1 MDQALPLPN
10 RSPDDNARISAVVAA
25 QKPRLQAFVRRQ
37 LGDWS
42 EVDDIV
48 QETFLELV
56 TAYRLMEPIEHLA
69 AWLTRVARNR
79 IIDRFRSR
87 SRAML
92 VSADPLPD
100 AESADEPAPILD
112 SLLAPE
118 ASGPE
123 SNYLRGVLADE
134 LIAAVEELPAAQR
147 DVFIAHELHGRSFR
161 ELAAASGV
169 SLNTLLGRKHD
180 AVRYLRTRLKAI
192 ESEFN

>member
-1 MDQALPLPN
+1 MDQALPLPAC
-10 RSPDDNARISAVVAA
+10 SKEDNARISAAVAA

-56 TAYRLMEPIEHLA
+56 TAYRLMEPIEHLTG
-69 AWLTRVARNR
+69 WLMRVARNR

-92 VSADPLPD
+92 VSADPLPGT
-100 AESADEPAPILD
+100 ESLDEPATILD

-118 ASGPE
+118 TSGPE
-123 SNYLRGVLADE
+123 SSYLRGVLADE
-134 LIAAVEELPAAQR
+134 LIAAVEELPPAQR
-147 DVFIAHELHGRSFR
+147 EVFIAHELHGRSFR
-161 ELAAASGV
+161 ELAASSGV

-180 AVRYLRTRLKAI
+180 AVRFLRTRLKAI

>member
-1 MDQALPLPN
+1 MPLTAS
-10 RSPDDNARISAVVAA
+10 RSEDNARISALVAA
-25 QKPRLQAFVRRQ
+25 QKPRLQAYVRRQ
-37 LGDWS
+37 LRDWS

-69 AWLTRVARNR
+69 AWLMRVARNR

-92 VSADPLPD
+92 VSAEPLPD
-100 AESADEPAPILD
+100 ADSTDEPAPILD

-134 LIAAVEELPAAQR
+134 LIAAVEELPPAQR
-147 DVFIAHELHGRSFR
+147 EVFIAHELHGRSFR
-161 ELAAASGV
+161 ELAAASGT

-180 AVRYLRTRLKAI
+180 AVRHLRARLQAI

>member
-1 MDQALPLPN
+1 MDRVMTLTGRN
-10 RSPDDNARISAVVAA
+10 SEDNARISALVAA
-25 QKPRLQAFVRRQ
+25 QKPRLQAYVRRQ
-37 LGDWS
+37 LRDWS

-69 AWLTRVARNR
+69 AWLMRVARNR

-92 VSADPLPD
+92 VSAEPLAEAD
-100 AESADEPAPILD
+100 AADEPAPILD

-123 SNYLRGVLADE
+123 SSYLRGLLADE
-134 LIAAVEELPAAQR
+134 LIAALEELPAAQR
-147 DVFIAHELHGRSFR
+147 EVFIAHELHGRSFR
-161 ELAAASGV
+161 ELAATSGV

-180 AVRYLRTRLKAI
+180 AVRHLRARLQAI
-192 ESEFN
+192 ESEFS

>member
-1 MDQALPLPN
+1 MDQALPLPAH
-10 RSPDDNARISAVVAA
+10 SKEDNARISAAVAA

-56 TAYRLMEPIEHLA
+56 TAYRLMEPIEHLT
-69 AWLTRVARNR
+69 AWLMRVARNR

-100 AESADEPAPILD
+100 AESPGEPATILD

-134 LIAAVEELPAAQR
+134 LIAAVEELPPAQR
-147 DVFIAHELHGRSFR
+147 EVFIAHELHGRSFR
-161 ELAAASGV
+161 ELAATSGV

-180 AVRYLRTRLKAI
+180 AVRFLRTRLKAI

>member
-1 MDQALPLPN
+1 MEQALPLPAN
-10 RSPDDNARISAVVAA
+10 TRDENARLSAAIAA

-56 TAYRLMEPIEHLA
+56 TAYRLMEPIEHLT
-69 AWLTRVARNR
+69 AWLMRVARNR

-92 VSADPLPD
+92 ASAAPLPH
-100 AESADEPAPILD
+100 ADEGEEPATVLD

-118 ASGPE
+118 SSGPE
-123 SNYLRGVLADE
+123 SSYLRGVLADE

-147 DVFIAHELHGRSFR
+147 EVFIAHELHGKSFR
-161 ELAAASGV
+161 DLAASSGV

-180 AVRYLRTRLKAI
+180 AVRFLRSRLQAI
-192 ESEFN
+192 ESEFQ

>member
-1 MDQALPLPN
+1 MD
-10 RSPDDNARISAVVAA
+10 DDARISAAVAA
-25 QKPRLQAFVRRQ
+25 QKPRLRAFVRRQ

-69 AWLTRVARNR
+69 AWLMRVARNR

-92 VSADPLPD
+92 VSAEAPLD
-100 AESADEPAPILD
+100 AASEEQPAPILD

-118 ASGPE
+118 TSGPE
-123 SNYLRGVLADE
+123 SNYSRGVLADE

-147 DVFIAHELHGRSFR
+147 EVFIAHELHGRSFR
-161 ELAAASGV
+161 ELAAQSGV
-169 SLNTLLGRKHD
+169 SVNTLLGRKHD
-180 AVRYLRTRLKAI
+180 AVRHLRTRLKAI
-192 ESEFN
+192 ESEFS

>member
-1 MDQALPLPN
+1 MRLSPTSNNFPLWSVFAGMEQALPLSAN
-10 RSPDDNARISAVVAA
+10 TRDQNARISAAIAA

-56 TAYRLMEPIEHLA
+56 TAYRLMEPIEHLT
-69 AWLTRVARNR
+69 AWLMRVARNR

-87 SRAML
+87 ARAML

-100 AESADEPAPILD
+100 ATSLDEPATILD

-123 SNYLRGVLADE
+123 SNYLRGVL
-134 LIAAVEELPAAQR
+134 
-147 DVFIAHELHGRSFR
+147 
-161 ELAAASGV
+161 
-169 SLNTLLGRKHD
+169 
-180 AVRYLRTRLKAI
+180 
-192 ESEFN
+192 

>member
-1 MDQALPLPN
+1 MPLTAS
-10 RSPDDNARISAVVAA
+10 RSEDNARISALVAA
-25 QKPRLQAFVRRQ
+25 QKPRLQAYVRRQ
-37 LGDWS
+37 LRDWS

-69 AWLTRVARNR
+69 AWLMRAARNR

-92 VSADPLPD
+92 VSAEPLPD
-100 AESADEPAPILD
+100 ADSTDEPAPILD

-134 LIAAVEELPAAQR
+134 LIAAVEELPPAQR
-147 DVFIAHELHGRSFR
+147 EVFIAHELHGRSFR
-161 ELAAASGV
+161 ELAAASGT

-180 AVRYLRTRLKAI
+180 AVRHLRARLQAI

>member
-1 MDQALPLPN
+1 MEQVLPLPA
-10 RSPDDNARISAVVAA
+10 NARDQNARLSAVIAA

-56 TAYRLMEPIEHLA
+56 TAYRLMEPIEHLT
-69 AWLTRVARNR
+69 AWLMRVARNR

-92 VSADPLPD
+92 VSADPLPQAD
-100 AESADEPAPILD
+100 TGDEPATILD

-123 SNYLRGVLADE
+123 SSYLRGVLADE

-147 DVFIAHELHGRSFR
+147 EVFIAHELHGRSFR
-161 ELAAASGV
+161 ELAASSGV

-180 AVRYLRTRLKAI
+180 AVRFLRTRLQAI
-192 ESEFN
+192 EAELK